1 VLVLPARHCA
11 LRLRVLVLVLGDG
24 VAKVPLGCSRNALE
38 AGDELKG
45 ILRPVEG
52 SELICPERALV

>member
-11 LRLRVLVLVLGDG
+11 LRLRVLMLGDG
-24 VAKVPLGCSRNALE
+24 VAKFPLGCSRNALE
-38 AGDELKG
+38 TGDELKG

-52 SELICPERALV
+52 SELICSERALV